1 MPWWLAVSDY
11 KFNVFVCVQ
20 LSILYTK
27 TLSILLQGSTIDIK
41 TAYEKV
47 KLAHDEIMHVRNNA
61 EDEFHSIIEKAT
73 VMAETAGTTIS
84 KPRTVKRQTLRRML
98 MQTHQKFITAE
109 LYFLPFVDGI
119 IQQLSDRF
127 PQLTLHAT

>member
-1 MPWWLAVSDY
+1 MFLCAFSSVSY
-11 KFNVFVCVQ
+11 LFR
-20 LSILYTK
+20 YTK
-27 TLSILLQGSTIDIK
+27 TLSILLQGSTIDIV
-41 TAYEKV
+41 TAYKKV

-84 KPRTVKRQTLRRML
+84 KPRMVKRQTLRGML
-98 MQTHQKFITAE
+98 MQTHQKFITTE